1 MEEQVGNAVG
11 ELQEISVSDTSGSDY
26 GKIRIN
32 DNVIA
37 IIAHETA
44 KKVPG
49 VVELQGTLADDLAGM
64 IGKKSKDRGIRVGV
78 ESEELRSIDL
88 AVIIEFGVRIPDI
101 CVQLQAAVK
110 QAVEEMTGQHIS
122 AVNVVVQGI
131 RNVEKDKDKDNKD
144 KDKEKEKSEE

>member
-1 MEEQVGNAVG
+1 MTEQIDSSVADHQDFAVAETSDSG
-11 ELQEISVSDTSGSDY
+11 YGQIS
-26 GKIRIN
+26 IN

-49 VVELQGTLADDLAGM
+49 VVELQGSLADGLAGM
-64 IGKKSKDRGIRVGV
+64 IGKKPKDKGIRI
-78 ESEELRSIDL
+78 EKENEELLTIDL
-88 AVIIEFGVRIPDI
+88 AVVLEYGVCIPEI

-110 QAVEEMTGQHIS
+110 EAVENMTGKQIF

-131 RNVEKDKDKDNKD
+131 RSSG
-144 KDKEKEKSEE
+144 EKSDEE